1 LICISDL
8 EFESGFGMTI
18 GSKILGALLAC
29 LTVSAA
35 DPVLAQTVTLTP
47 NTVSFGNQLEG
58 SSSPV
63 QKLTLKNG
71 QSNAITITN
80 ITTTLPDFQQTNN
93 CPFSPST
100 LAAGASCV
108 ISATFTPLALGLR
121 SAGLT
126 VADNAGHSPQMAFLN
141 GTGVSAVTVSPT
153 SLAFGNEPIGS
164 RSAPSTVN
172 VTNNQSTGLTITK
185 ISTNLADYTDTTT
198 CPISPNTLAAGASC
212 NISVVF
218 APLATGARSGTLTIT
233 DTANFNPT
241 VSLTGT
247 GVLAAVASPATLT
260 FSTQTV
266 GTSSPAQTA
275 TLTNNLSAPLSI
287 TTVATSLK
295 DFSVSSTCPLS
306 PATLAAGASCTAS
319 VVFHPSVAG
328 TRSGTLSFL
337 DSASNSPQKVALRGS
352 GTTAHLVSISVTPSP
367 ASVQVGG
374 TLQLTATGNYSDG
387 SQQNLTSST
396 TWTSSAPPVASIT
409 SSGLATGA
417 SVGNT
422 TISAAL
428 NPISGSTSI
437 SVTQDSVAYYVSP
450 TGSDSNSGSLTAPL
464 ATIQK
469 AESLVLA
476 NYLGTHCSS
485 QTAPIVVQFRA
496 GRWDNLALTMTSAD
510 SGCSSTVPVV
520 FENYPGETP
529 FFSGGV
535 QVLNWINTAGSTW
548 QTTLPANTVNFEALY
563 YNGVRRLRPRLGST
577 TSAGPVGSTYRVSA
591 NVSGAYDRFYYS
603 PLDPITDTWR
613 NYAPSTGNPCGQ
625 LPGPTNLQ
633 GDIQVGIFEQWD
645 LSWERISC
653 IDPVNHLVY
662 LTGSTTTGASHG
674 YIATHRYVVE
684 NIKDAL
690 ALPGQWFLDRTV
702 TGKWVLTYIANP
714 GENPNNDTVMIP
726 QQRQVLTATGL
737 NYRTF
742 SGITFSYDDY
752 VVGPKGY
759 AGSQADAAIPAAVQ
773 CLDCSNI
780 TFDSDTFTGIE
791 GYGLSFPTDN
801 NGTATAD
808 VIQNNAFFDVGAGG
822 LLTGRVPS
830 GPETDANVFQFA
842 TIQNNLV
849 QGYGRKFPGA
859 AGIVNLLGHDISTTH
874 NDVTDG
880 YNQGIMICF
889 PNFSFSCAGQTNS
902 SGGFNQTVTYNHI
915 WNLGQGILNDFG
927 GIYFATY
934 NATGDTADNN
944 KIHDITDA
952 SSQDSDGYGGNAIY
966 VDRGGPIQLENNL
979 LYRTVNALNVT
990 MGPPSLGQIITA
1002 DNNIF
1007 AYSRQTAVNTFSC
1020 AKAGYSQFSLGDNI
1034 FLEDR
1039 TSTSV
1044 PTFRLQMGATYLG
1057 APVGSAQDFASNDY
1071 WNTSETFS
1079 TDPTA
1084 FNSQTS
1090 VCQTKTYFALP
1101 AWQSLGEDPGSLS
1114 VDPGFVA
1121 PTYPSDNFNFE
1132 SSPPSIGF
1140 VPFNTSGTCP
1150 TCPGRT
1156 DPAITPGPI
1165 PAGFPTKPFNPAT
1178 DY

>member
-1 LICISDL
+1 
-8 EFESGFGMTI
+8 MKI
-18 GSKILGALLAC
+18 GSKTLGALLVC
-29 LTVSAA
+29 LAVSAA
-35 DPVLAQTVTLTP
+35 EPMLAQTVTLTP
-47 NTVSFGNQLEG
+47 NTLSFGNQLQG
-58 SSSPV
+58 TSSPV

-71 QSNAITITN
+71 QSTAIIITN

-108 ISATFTPLALGLR
+108 ISVTFTPLALGLR

-126 VADNAGHSPQMAFLN
+126 VADNASHSPQMAFLN

-153 SLAFGNEPIGS
+153 SLSFGNEAIGA
-164 RSAPSTVN
+164 RSAASTVA
-172 VTNNQSTGLTITK
+172 VTNHQSTALTISQ
-185 ISTNLADYTDTTT
+185 ISTNLSDYTDTTT
-198 CPISPNTLAAGASC
+198 CPVSPNTLAAGASC
-212 NISVVF
+212 NVSVVF
-218 APLATGARSGTLTIT
+218 APLATGARNGTLTIT
-233 DTANFNPT
+233 DNANSNPT

-247 GVLAAVASPATLT
+247 GVLAAVVSPSSLT

-266 GTSSPAQTA
+266 GTSSPPQTA
-275 TLTNNLSAPLSI
+275 TLTNNLPTPLSI
-287 TTVATSLK
+287 TTIATNLK
-295 DFSVSSTCPLS
+295 DFSVTSTCPLS

-319 VVFHPSVAG
+319 VTFHPSVAG
-328 TRSGTLSFL
+328 TRSATLSFL
-337 DSASNSPQKVALRGS
+337 DNASNSPQKIALSGS
-352 GTTAHLVSISVTPSP
+352 GTTAHLVSISVSPSP
-367 ASVQVGG
+367 ASVQIGG

-387 SQQNLTSST
+387 TQQNLTTSA
-396 TWTSSAPPVASIT
+396 TWTSSAPAIASVST
-409 SSGLATGA
+409 AGLASGV

-422 TISAAL
+422 SITAAL
-428 NPISGSTSI
+428 NSISGSSSI
-437 SVTQDSVAYYVSP
+437 SVTQDNVAYYVSP

-469 AESLVLA
+469 AESLVIA
-476 NYLGTHCSS
+476 NYLGTHCAS

-496 GRWDNLALTMTSAD
+496 GRWDNLALTMTSTD

-529 FFSGGV
+529 IFSGGV
-535 QVLNWINTAGSTW
+535 QVLNWINTTGSTW
-548 QTTLPANTVNFEALY
+548 QTTLPSNTVNFEALY

-577 TSAGPVGSTYRVSA
+577 ASAGPVGSTYRVSA
-591 NVSGAYDRFYYS
+591 NVAGAYDRFYYS

-633 GDIQVGIFEQWD
+633 GDIQVGIFEQWE

-662 LTGSTTTGASHG
+662 LTGSTSSGASHG
-674 YIATHRYVVE
+674 YIPTHRYVVE

-690 ALPGQWFLDRTV
+690 TLPGQWFLDRSV
-702 TGKWVLTYIANP
+702 TGKWVLSYIANP
-714 GENPNNDTVMIP
+714 GENPNTDTVMIP
-726 QQRQVLTATGL
+726 QQRQLLSATGL

-742 SGITFSYDDY
+742 NGITFSYDDY

-759 AGSQADAAIPAAVQ
+759 AGAQADQAIPAAVQ

-791 GYGLSFPTDN
+791 GYGLGFPTDN
-801 NGTATAD
+801 KGTSSAD

-830 GPETDANVFQFA
+830 GQETDANVFQFA

-859 AGIVNLLGHDISTTH
+859 AGIVNLLGHDVSTAH

-889 PNFSFSCAGQTNS
+889 PNFSFSCAGETNS
-902 SGGFNQTVTYNHI
+902 NGGFNQTVTYNHI

-934 NATGDTADNN
+934 NATGDTADSN
-944 KIHDITDA
+944 KIHDISDA

-966 VDRGGPIQLENNL
+966 VDRGGPIQIDNNL
-979 LYRTVNALNVT
+979 LYRTVNALNIT
-990 MGPPSLGQIITA
+990 MGPPSIGQIITA
-1002 DNNIF
+1002 GNNIF

-1020 AKAGYSQFSLGDNI
+1020 AKADYSQFSLSNNI

-1039 TSTSV
+1039 TSTSI

-1090 VCQTKTYFALP
+1090 VCQTKTYFTFP
-1101 AWQSLGEDPGSLS
+1101 AWQSLGEDAGSLS

-1121 PTYPSDNFNFE
+1121 PVYPSDNFNFV
-1132 SSPPSIGF
+1132 SGPPSIGF
-1140 VPFNTSGTCP
+1140 IPFSTSGTCP

-1156 DPAITPGPI
+1156 DPLITPGPI
-1165 PAGFPTKPFNPAT
+1165 PAGFPTAPFNPAT